1 MRTLRI
7 AILLLLV
14 NVVCVAADVPLSLAD
29 YIVTLEQLRQSVS
42 SAADAQAVTSLEH
55 SLPAE
60 LHVAAN
66 GRDFTVPLQILRTGL
81 SNYSEHYTPASR
93 DAVISQLDLLLADAR
108 AMQSVKS
115 NFTSEH
121 GRLNEILSRHEFRQV
136 EKESWWQR
144 LKRAAQRWLWNLIS
158 RVLES
163 SAYPV
168 VSRIVIWGLLVLAV
182 AVCAFW
188 IVRSYREKNVYA
200 QFSGAPDAVS
210 AKPWRDW
217 QAEAQA
223 AAQEGRWRDAVHLS
237 YWAGISFLEGQGL
250 WHPDRA
256 RTPREYLR
264 LLPAG
269 DQHRDPLQQLTRSF
283 EKVWYGNDEA
293 TAQTFAGT
301 SALLERLGCH

>member
-1 MRTLRI
+1 MRVLRI
-7 AILLLLV
+7 TILFLLGAAL
-14 NVVCVAADVPLSLAD
+14 CWAADQPLSLAH
-29 YIVTLEQLRQSVS
+29 YITALEQLRQTVLSTTDGN
-42 SAADAQAVTSLEH
+42 AAASLRH

-60 LHVAAN
+60 WRVAAN
-66 GRDFTVPLQILRTGL
+66 GQEFTVPLQSLRQNL
-81 SNYSEHYTPASR
+81 SEYAGQYTPANR
-93 DAVISQLDLLLADAR
+93 DAIISQLDLLLANAR
-108 AMQSVKS
+108 AMQSPKS

-121 GRLNEILSRHEFRQV
+121 DKLNEILSRREFRQV
-136 EKESWWQR
+136 EGETWWDR
-144 LKRAAQRWLWNLIS
+144 LKRAAQRWVWNLIS
-158 RVLES
+158 RMLAS

-168 VSRIVIWGLLVLAV
+168 IGRIVIWGLLALAIAV
-182 AVCAFW
+182 AAFW
-188 IVRSYREKNVYA
+188 IVRSYREKNIYT
-200 QFSGAPDAVS
+200 QFSGAPEVVS

-250 WHPDRA
+250 WHPDLA

-283 EKVWYGNDEA
+283 EKVWYGKDEA

-301 SALLERLGCH
+301 SALLERLGCR